1 TGSSAWSTDGTRR
14 TRGRPARTWTSG
26 RGARPSR
33 PRPFSFRTSPAR
45 GNCAWI
51 GVNGGLA
58 LGKDADDTLDVNAN
72 GFGSEIWD
80 FPYEQKSGRADSARA
95 EAMPGMFIS
104 PFWNDMILGEESEDF
119 GRI

>member
-1 TGSSAWSTDGTRR
+1 FSGSGELPLDDGTA
-14 TRGRPARTWTSG
+14 G
-26 RGARPSR
+26 
-33 PRPFSFRTSPAR
+33 PFDMGNTFTLFGDGFRY
-45 GNCAWI
+45 AWI

-72 GFGSEIWD
+72 GFGSELWD

-119 GRI
+119 GRILYGDGSD